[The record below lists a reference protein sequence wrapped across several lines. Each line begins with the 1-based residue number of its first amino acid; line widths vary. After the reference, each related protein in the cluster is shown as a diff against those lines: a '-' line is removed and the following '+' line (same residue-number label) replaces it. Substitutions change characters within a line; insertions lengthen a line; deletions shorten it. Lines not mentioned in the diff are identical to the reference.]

1 VADQPLVPLHL
12 RSDADL
18 VAALRA
24 LDREV
29 AWPSPVPAGA
39 EPDIASLVRARL
51 EGQRTTTDPRIRDA
65 GRSWRRWS
73 WSPARR
79 ALIVAIIA
87 LLALAAIAGAAGLG
101 LPGLRIIF
109 GEPSAT
115 PSGPSATAGSSPAA
129 GSVVPSRSPGS
140 SRTPVP
146 GPPGSGLGLGELV
159 GLDALDGRA
168 GFAVRKPADPS
179 IGPPDA
185 AWVAPDLNDQVSLVW
200 ASSDRVPATH
210 EPGVGLVLTAF
221 RGAVPDGWF
230 AKTIGP
236 GTTVQL
242 VIVDGHR
249 GYWITGDP
257 HLFFYEGPSG
267 FVDDTRRWVGD
278 VLMWAEG
285 PITYRLETSL
295 GREAAIAIAESM
307 D

>member
-1 VADQPLVPLHL
+1 VAEQPLVPLHL

-18 VAALRA
+18 VVALRA

-29 AWPSPVPAGA
+29 AWPAAVPAGT
-39 EPDIASLVRARL
+39 EPDIARLVRARL
-51 EGQRTTTDPRIRDA
+51 ESQRVATDGWTDDA
-65 GRSWRRWS
+65 GRSWRRWR
-73 WSPARR
+73 WSLARR
-79 ALIVAIIA
+79 ALVVAIIA

-109 GEPSAT
+109 GEPSAA
-115 PSGPSATAGSSPAA
+115 PSRPSATADSSPAA
-129 GSVVPSRSPGS
+129 GSVAPSPTPGS
-140 SRTPVP
+140 SRTAVP
-146 GPPGSGLGLGELV
+146 GPPGLGLGLGELV
-159 GLDALDGRA
+159 GLDALDERA

-200 ASSDRVPATH
+200 ASSDRVPATL

-221 RGAVPDGWF
+221 RGTVPDGWF

-242 VIVDGHR
+242 VLVDGHR

-278 VLMWAEG
+278 VLLWADG

-295 GREAAIAIAESM
+295 GHEAAIAIAESM